1 MSPPLLPRQSGKPF
15 RETVLPTVLLT
26 GANRGIG
33 LEFAKSFAA
42 DGWRVHACAR
52 NTEKARELRALEGDV
67 VSHKLDVTNGLK
79 VAGLARELADEKVDL
94 LINNAGVRGARAAF
108 GETDY
113 DDWAQV
119 LQVNAL
125 APLRM
130 VERFVGLIE
139 KSERRLVVNISSVM
153 GSIGRTSSGGDY
165 VYRSSKAA
173 LNMVT
178 KTLANDLAARAITV
192 ISFHPGW
199 VRTDMG
205 GPGASISEAESV
217 AGMRRKIDALTAA
230 DSGRFFNYDGTPIE
244 W

>member
-1 MSPPLLPRQSGKPF
+1 M
-15 RETVLPTVLLT
+15 PTVLVT

-33 LEFAKSFAA
+33 LEFAKRYAA

-52 NTEKARELRALEGDV
+52 NVDKAREVRALEGDV
-67 VSHKLDVTNGLK
+67 VAHKLDVTNGLK
-79 VAGLARELADEKVDL
+79 VASLARALADEKIDL
-94 LINNAGVRGARAAF
+94 LINNAGVRGGCAEF
-108 GETDY
+108 GDTDY

-130 VERFVGLIE
+130 VERFVDLIGA
-139 KSERRLVVNISSVM
+139 SERRLVVNISSIM
-153 GSIGRTSSGGDY
+153 GSIGRTSTGGDY
-165 VYRSSKAA
+165 VYRTSKAA

-178 KTLANDLAARAITV
+178 KTLANDLAARGIKV
-192 ISFHPGW
+192 VSFHPGW

-205 GPGASISEAESV
+205 GPSASISQEESV
-217 AGMRRKIDALTAA
+217 AGMRRKIETLTSA
-230 DSGRFFNYDGTPIE
+230 DSGRFFNYDGAAIE

>member
-1 MSPPLLPRQSGKPF
+1 M
-15 RETVLPTVLLT
+15 PTVLVT

-33 LEFAKSFAA
+33 FEFVKSYAA

-52 NTEKARELRALEGDV
+52 NIEKAREVRALQGEV

-79 VAGLARELADEKVDL
+79 VASLARELADEKVDL
-94 LINNAGVRGARAAF
+94 LINNAGVRGARAEF

-113 DDWAQV
+113 DDWTQV
-119 LQVNAL
+119 LQVNTL

-130 VERFVGLIE
+130 VERFAGLIG
-139 KSERRLVVNISSVM
+139 KSERRLVVNISSTM

-165 VYRSSKAA
+165 VYRTSKAA

-178 KTLANDLAARAITV
+178 KTLANDLAPRGITV
-192 ISFHPGW
+192 VSFHPGW
-199 VRTDMG
+199 VRTEMG
-205 GPGASISEAESV
+205 GPGASISETESV
-217 AGMRRKIDALTAA
+217 AGMRRKIETLTTA
-230 DSGRFFNYDGTPIE
+230 DSGRFFNYDGAPIE

>member
-1 MSPPLLPRQSGKPF
+1 
-15 RETVLPTVLLT
+15 LPTVMLT

-33 LEFAKSFAA
+33 LEFVKSFAA

-52 NTEKARELRALEGDV
+52 NTEKARELRGLGGEV
-67 VSHKLDVTNGLK
+67 VPHKLDVTNGLK
-79 VAGLARELADEKVDL
+79 VASLARELAGETIDL
-94 LINNAGVRGARAAF
+94 LINNAGVRGSRAAF
-108 GETDY
+108 GDTDY

-119 LQVNAL
+119 LQVNTL

-130 VERFVGLIE
+130 VERFADHLA
-139 KSERRLVVNISSVM
+139 KSERRLVVNISSIM

-178 KTLANDLAARAITV
+178 RTLANDLAPRGITV

-205 GPGASISEAESV
+205 GPSASISESESV
-217 AGMRRKIDALTAA
+217 KGMRQKIEALTTA
-230 DSGRFFNYDGTPIE
+230 DSGRFFNYDGAPIE